1 MLSRSF
7 FYLFFYYFFSVGL
20 LSVLRGHSI
29 FSSPPQRPMTS
40 DFEGFSIPD
49 FIHDIFFPI
58 LILQKEPVF
67 SLFECWVP
75 KTGTTGT
82 ILKRLW
88 YDAAL
93 DWGLNPGPPA
103 LEAITM
109 PLGYRGGGC
118 CVLKLEC
125 IMFIFLCILHV
136 YCKNCICAGWVFIW
150 VRANIKCIQIIISQQ
165 WSISLSNVTCE
176 WNVIDDE

>member
-1 MLSRSF
+1 MDFCRF
-7 FYLFFYYFFSVGL
+7 CV
-20 LSVLRGHSI
+20 VISI

-103 LEAITM
+103 LEASTL
-109 PLGYRGGGC
+109 PLGYWRGDIHDLNSERPYDFSNSFGY
-118 CVLKLEC
+118 KLTPQL
-125 IMFIFLCILHV
+125 IKFNTLTHDWIPHPALWGI
-136 YCKNCICAGWVFIW
+136 GVF
-150 VRANIKCIQIIISQQ
+150 
-165 WSISLSNVTCE
+165 SLA
-176 WNVIDDE
+176 W